1 VIGGDSAFESVVKSN
16 PEDNLGL
23 SAADWIR
30 LTHRIRSICNHD
42 RYLRYD
48 AEDWT
53 QDIVAVVL
61 RNLSREKIHNF
72 EQAYHYALAVLK
84 RKRFEALREKIRGEK
99 IDSIDPDTDESSP
112 GGDIIEQLTVRKTP
126 ETEYERKRTDASFK
140 EMLSA
145 LQECVAFAATFLT
158 DEKLK
163 LLANYYQS
171 AAYDADWTE
180 HLAQKEG
187 ITPGT
192 LYTRISRAISKLT
205 NDTLECIK
213 SKDYELPKELP
224 QQEVKDY
231 LISYINTIQEGDR
244 TNES

>member
-1 VIGGDSAFESVVKSN
+1 VRSN
-16 PEDNLGL
+16 PEDNFGL
-23 SAADWIR
+23 SAADWNR
-30 LTHRIRSICNHD
+30 LTSRILSICSKD
-42 RYLRYD
+42 RYLRYG

-61 RNLSREKIHNF
+61 SNLSRAKIHNF

-84 RKRFEALREKIRGEK
+84 RLRLEARREKIRGEK
-99 IDSIDPDTDESSP
+99 IDSIDQDSEESSP
-112 GGDIIEQLTVRKTP
+112 GSEVIEQLTVSKTP
-126 ETEYERKRTDASFK
+126 ETEYERKRTEASFK
-140 EMLSA
+140 EMLLA
-145 LQECVAFAATFLT
+145 LQECVAFAATLLT

-163 LLANYYQS
+163 LLANYHQS
-171 AAYDADWTE
+171 AFYDADWTE

-192 LYTRISRAISKLT
+192 LYTRISRALSKLT
-205 NDTLECIK
+205 NDTLECME
-213 SKDYELPKELP
+213 SKDYELPNELP

-231 LISYINTIQEGDR
+231 LISYINKIQEGDR